1 MKNKKKIILSVVSV
15 VVVLGIIAGALAL
28 YFTRYH
34 KDKNDTEELFRQNV
48 ASVGYENTIEKA
60 YPQTDIYDIIK
71 EHFEADLPKGKTEKK
86 VVIIGYDGCRADILN
101 EKQEKGAI
109 SYLLDNGASNNLTYC
124 GGVNYPEVN
133 TQDTSTAPG
142 WCSIVTGE
150 WADVHG
156 ITGNGITKTVEPK
169 TLMTSL
175 VEDGTI
181 DSASFITKWKGH
193 FSRDGATYLDE
204 KTYCEEN
211 NLNVE
216 FELRKGKK
224 DIHTGAME
232 EIASEDC
239 SDFVFII
246 YEDTDSAGHDFGFSY
261 NNPEYK
267 KSFNTEDGY
276 GYEVI
281 KAIEARETY
290 ETEDWLIIVTSDHGG
305 VETGHGGPSIQER
318 MTFVVMN
325 QEWVSPD

>member
-1 MKNKKKIILSVVSV
+1 MKNKKKIILSVISV

-48 ASVGYENTIEKA
+48 DSVKYENTIETA
-60 YPQTDIYDIIK
+60 YPTTDVYGIIK
-71 EHFEADLPKGKTEKK
+71 DHFEADLPKGKTEKK

-101 EKQEKGAI
+101 EKQGNGAVN
-109 SYLLDNGASNNLTYC
+109 YLLKNGASINLTYC

-142 WCSIVTGE
+142 WCSMITGE

-156 ITGNGITKTVEPK
+156 ITGNGIVKAVEPK

-204 KTYCEEN
+204 KSYCEEN

-216 FELRKGKK
+216 FELRKNKE

-232 EIASEDC
+232 EITSEDC

-261 NNPEYK
+261 NNPVYK
-267 KSFNTEDGY
+267 DAFKTEDAY

-305 VETGHGGPSIQER
+305 IETGHGGPSIQER

-325 QEWVSPD
+325 KEWD

>member
-1 MKNKKKIILSVVSV
+1 MRNKKKIIMSVISVVL
-15 VVVLGIIAGALAL
+15 VLGIIAGALAL
-28 YFTRYH
+28 YFTRYF
-34 KDKNDTEELFRQNV
+34 KDDGDTEEFFRQNV
-48 ASVGYENTIEKA
+48 ASVGYENTIETA
-60 YPQTDIYDIIK
+60 YPQTDLYSIIK
-71 EHFEADLPKGKTEKK
+71 DHFEAPLPEGKTEKK
-86 VVIIGYDGCRADILN
+86 VVIIGYDGCRADILA
-101 EKQEKGAI
+101 EKQENGAV
-109 SYLLDNGASNNLTYC
+109 SYLLDNGASVNLTYC
-124 GGVNYPEVN
+124 GGVNYPAEN

-156 ITGNGITKTVEPK
+156 ITGNDITKKLEPK

-181 DSASFITKWKGH
+181 GAASFITKWKGH
-193 FSRDGATYLDE
+193 FSRNNATYLDE
-204 KTYCEEN
+204 KAYCEEN

-216 FELRKGKK
+216 FQLRKNKK

-232 EIASEDC
+232 EITSADC

-246 YEDTDSAGHDFGFSY
+246 YEDTDSAGHDYGFTF
-261 NNPEYK
+261 NNPVYK
-267 KSFNTEDGY
+267 DGYNTEDAY

-290 ETEDWLIIVTSDHGG
+290 ESEDWLIIVTSDHGG
-305 VETGHGGPSIQER
+305 VGTGHGGSAIQER

-325 QEWVSPD
+325 KEWD

>member
-1 MKNKKKIILSVVSV
+1 MKNKKKVVLSVVSI

-60 YPQTDIYDIIK
+60 YPQTDLYDIIK
-71 EHFEADLPKGKTEKK
+71 DHFEADLPKGKTEKK
-86 VVIIGYDGCRADILN
+86 AVIIGYDGCRADILA
-101 EKQEKGAI
+101 EKQEKGAV
-109 SYLLDNGASNNLTYC
+109 SYLLKNGASNNLTYC

-156 ITGNGITKTVEPK
+156 ITGNGITKAVEPK

-193 FSRDGATYLDE
+193 FSRNGATYLDE
-204 KTYCEEN
+204 KAYCEEN

-232 EIASEDC
+232 EITSEDC

-261 NNPEYK
+261 NNPVYK
-267 KSFNTEDGY
+267 DAFKTEDAY

-281 KAIEARETY
+281 KAIEARESY

-305 VETGHGGPSIQER
+305 INTDHGDESIQER

-325 QEWVSPD
+325 KEWD

>member
-1 MKNKKKIILSVVSV
+1 MKNKKKTILSVVSV

-48 ASVGYENTIEKA
+48 ASVEYENTIEKA
-60 YPQTDIYDIIK
+60 YPTTDVYDIIK
-71 EHFEADLPKGKTEKK
+71 DHFEADLPKGKTEKK

-101 EKQEKGAI
+101 ERQENGAI
-109 SYLLDNGASNNLTYC
+109 SYLLKNGASNNLTYC
-124 GGVNYPEVN
+124 GGVNYPEDN

-142 WCSIVTGE
+142 WCSMITGE

-156 ITGNGITKTVEPK
+156 ITGNGIVKAVEPK
-169 TLMTSL
+169 TLLTSL

-181 DSASFITKWKGH
+181 DSANFITKWKGH
-193 FSRDGATYLDE
+193 FSRNGATYLDE
-204 KTYCEEN
+204 KAYCEEN
-211 NLNVE
+211 NLDVE
-216 FELRKGKK
+216 FELRKDKK

-232 EIASEDC
+232 EITEEDC
-239 SDFVFII
+239 ADFVFII
-246 YEDTDSAGHDFGFSY
+246 YEDTDSAGHNFGFSY
-261 NNPEYK
+261 NNPVYK
-267 KSFNTEDGY
+267 DAFKTEDAY

-305 VETGHGGPSIQER
+305 IGTDHGGPGIQER

-325 QEWVSPD
+325 KEWE